1 MNLQKKADFD
11 IWEDGDNNDFSC
23 YYYWRRYEPLF
34 DCLVKISEW
43 GCTYIF
49 YYYLKNSML
58 TSANIQWLHEY
69 CNKIMVIMSCSFD
82 LWYLSPVHI
91 RLLFWLVMIFISL
104 KIHMFSWLVIIFI
117 SRSDRFFSYL
127 WCLSVVK
134 IHSFS
139 WLVTMSTSRSD
150 SPDYFSRTD
159 F

>member
-1 MNLQKKADFD
+1 MLAILFRSFCILTSKNYEIIYLPIFWRFYIWTWNIKKERTFEQYNMNFPKKADFD
-11 IWEDGDNNDFSC
+11 IWDDGDNNDFSC

-69 CNKIMVIMSCSFD
+69 CNKIMVIMFCSFD

-91 RLLFWLVMIFISL
+91 
-104 KIHMFSWLVIIFI
+104 II
-117 SRSDRFFSYL
+117 
-127 WCLSVVK
+127 C
-134 IHSFS
+134 
-139 WLVTMSTSRSD
+139 
-150 SPDYFSRTD
+150 
-159 F
+159 